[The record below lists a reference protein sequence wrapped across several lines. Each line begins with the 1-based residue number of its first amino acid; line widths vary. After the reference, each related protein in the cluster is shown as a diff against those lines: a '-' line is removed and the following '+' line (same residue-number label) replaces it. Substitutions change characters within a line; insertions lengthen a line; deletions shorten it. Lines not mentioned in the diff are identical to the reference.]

1 MIAVALTFRK
11 FLDPAGAFRDPLTL
25 QITQDVINSYWS
37 KPSIASGD
45 NDDGSKGQ
53 GRSLRKAWDSRQQLR
68 GLESQGRYQMSKQN
82 EELERLMR
90 LRERQIQARD
100 PKAKEKKIQ
109 AKVTARRRKLRRS
122 RNTSFQYMIQ
132 DMLRD
137 MSYKFWGIIIG
148 AVLGTIV
155 SIVLALLLEDIVM
168 VAVLG
173 LVITLVLILVGFI
186 FGHSFDWRAE
196 VTDEFKDL

>member
-1 MIAVALTFRK
+1 MIAVALIFRK
-11 FLDPAGAFRDPLTL
+11 LFNPAGAFRDPLTL
-25 QITQDVINSYWS
+25 QITQDVIDSYWS

-45 NDDGSKGQ
+45 SDDGSKGQ
-53 GRSLRKAWDSRQQLR
+53 GRSLGKAWDSRQQLR

-82 EELERLMR
+82 EELERLIR

-100 PKAKEKKIQ
+100 PKAKERKIQ
-109 AKVTARRRKLRRS
+109 AKVTARRRKLRS

-173 LVITLVLILVGFI
+173 LVITLILILVGFI